1 VGLGMV
7 DQVVAPG
14 DGVAR
19 RRGLARGAAL
29 HDVGTLGVSNAV
41 LEKGGA
47 LDEVE
52 LEVVRR
58 HTAYGEH
65 ILSWADAYAEV
76 VPLAAGHHERLD
88 GRGYHSAV
96 PADLLP
102 FDVRLLAAADQFEA
116 LTSPRPHRDPFSPEE
131 ALAILAAEAGTGV
144 DHVALEALERFLA
157 STDANEILQPDRFDP
172 DEMVVIA

>member
-65 ILSWADAYAEV
+65 ILSWADAYSEV

-88 GRGYHSAV
+88 GRGYHGSV
-96 PADLLP
+96 PANLLP
-102 FDVRLLAAADQFEA
+102 FDVRLLAVADQFEA
-116 LTSPRPHRDPFSPEE
+116 LTASRPHRDPFSSNE
-131 ALAILAAEAGTGV
+131 ALAILAAEAGSGI
-144 DHVALEALERFLA
+144 DDEALEALERFL
-157 STDANEILQPDRFDP
+157 STPAAGPLLAPAKFDP
-172 DEMVVIA
+172 EELVVIA